1 MRLNQIR
8 DLIAVSEAG
17 SLRAAARR
25 IGISQPAMSKS
36 LAELEREFQAQL
48 LTRTSR
54 GVALTAA
61 GRAFVARARVVQ
73 GELRKVQEDLAAL
86 RGGTEGT
93 VAFGIGPAVGLP
105 LVPGAMARFRA
116 ERPRAQVR
124 IREGMRNALL
134 PLVRDETLDFAVT
147 ERVTEITE
155 PGIHFRPLLRL
166 ELVVAARNGHPLA
179 RATSLSDLANAPWL
193 VFYPPGSGGALERA
207 FSAAGLAPPNGLV
220 HCESYVT
227 ALSLIART
235 DLLGLLLPEIIEE
248 PMAHRYLQR
257 IHVRESIPRPRIGIF
272 TRADTPLSP
281 AAALMVQALVGVARS
296 RVKR

>member
-1 MRLNQIR
+1 MRLTQIR

-73 GELRKVQEDLAAL
+73 GELRKVREDLAAL

-93 VAFGIGPAVGLP
+93 VAFGIGPALGLP

-116 ERPRAQVR
+116 ERPGARVR

-147 ERVTEITE
+147 ERAEAAE
-155 PGIHFRPLLRL
+155 PGMHFRPLFRL
-166 ELVVAARNGHPLA
+166 ELGVAARKGHPLA
-179 RATSLSDLANAPWL
+179 RATSLSSLVQAPWL
-193 VFYPPGSGGALERA
+193 YFYPPGAGGALERA
-207 FSAAGLAPPNGLV
+207 FDAAGLSSPNAVV
-220 HCESYVT
+220 HCESYIT
-227 ALSLIART
+227 ALTLIAQT
-235 DLLGLLLPEIIEE
+235 DLLGLVPPDTIEH
-248 PMAHRYLQR
+248 PMAHRYIQR
-257 IHVRESIPRPRIGIF
+257 IPVRESIPSPRIGIF

-281 AAALMVQALVGVARS
+281 TAALMVQALVGAARS
-296 RVKR
+296 RVRR

>member
-73 GELRKVQEDLAAL
+73 GELRKVREDLAAL
-86 RGGTEGT
+86 SGGTEGT
-93 VAFGIGPAVGLP
+93 VAFGIGPALGLP
-105 LVPGAMARFRA
+105 LVPGAMVRFRA
-116 ERPRAQVR
+116 ERPGARVR

-147 ERVTEITE
+147 ELAEATE
-155 PGIHFRPLLRL
+155 PGIHYRPLFRL
-166 ELVVAARNGHPLA
+166 ELGVAARKGHPLA
-179 RATSLSDLANAPWL
+179 RATSLADLAQAPWL
-193 VFYPPGSGGALERA
+193 FFYPPGSGGALERA
-207 FSAAGLAPPNGLV
+207 FGAAGLSSPNALV
-220 HCESYVT
+220 HCESYIT
-227 ALSLIART
+227 ALTLIAQT
-235 DLLGLLLPEIIEE
+235 DLLGLVPPEIIED
-248 PMAHRYLQR
+248 PIAHPYIQR
-257 IHVRESIPRPRIGIF
+257 IPVRESIPRPRIGIF

-281 AAALMVQALVGVARS
+281 TAALMVQALIGVARS
-296 RVKR
+296 RVRR

>member
-8 DLIAVSEAG
+8 DLIAASEAG

-73 GELRKVQEDLAAL
+73 GELRKVEEDLAAL

-93 VAFGIGPAVGLP
+93 VAFGIGPALGLP
-105 LVPGAMARFRA
+105 LTPGAMARFRA
-116 ERPRAQVR
+116 ERPAARVR

-147 ERVTEITE
+147 ELADATE
-155 PGIHFRPLLRL
+155 PGLHFRPLFRL
-166 ELVVAARNGHPLA
+166 ELAVAARKGHPLA
-179 RATSLSDLANAPWL
+179 RATSLSDLAEAPWL
-193 VFYPPGSGGALERA
+193 FFYPPGSGGALERT
-207 FSAAGLAPPNGLV
+207 FDAAGLSSPNGVV
-220 HCESYVT
+220 HCESYIT
-227 ALSLIART
+227 ALTLIAQT
-235 DLLGLLLPEIIEE
+235 DLLGLVPPQNIEH
-248 PMAHRYLQR
+248 PVAHRSIQR
-257 IHVRESIPRPRIGIF
+257 IAIRESIPRPRIGIF

-281 AAALMVQALVGVARS
+281 TAALMMQALVSVARS
-296 RVKR
+296 RARR

>member
-73 GELRKVQEDLAAL
+73 GELRKVREDLAAL

-93 VAFGIGPAVGLP
+93 VAFGIGPALGLP
-105 LVPGAMARFRA
+105 LVPGAMVRFRA
-116 ERPRAQVR
+116 ERPGGRVR

-147 ERVTEITE
+147 ELAEATE
-155 PGIHFRPLLRL
+155 PGIHYRPLFRL
-166 ELVVAARNGHPLA
+166 ELGVAARKGHPLA
-179 RATSLSDLANAPWL
+179 RATSLSDLAHAPWL
-193 VFYPPGSGGALERA
+193 FFYPPGSGGALERA
-207 FSAAGLAPPNGLV
+207 FAAAGLSSPNAQV

-227 ALSLIART
+227 ALTLIAQT
-235 DLLGLLLPEIIEE
+235 DLLGLVPPDIIED
-248 PMAHRYLQR
+248 PMAHRYIQR
-257 IHVRESIPRPRIGIF
+257 IPVRESIPRPRIGIF

-281 AAALMVQALVGVARS
+281 TAALMMQALVGVARS
-296 RVKR
+296 RARR

>member
-73 GELRKVQEDLAAL
+73 GELRKVGEDLAAL

-93 VAFGIGPAVGLP
+93 VAFGIGPALGLP
-105 LVPGAMARFRA
+105 LLPGAMARFRTQ
-116 ERPRAQVR
+116 RPQARVR
-124 IREGMRNALL
+124 IREGLRNALL
-134 PLVRDETLDFAVT
+134 PMVRDETLDFALT
-147 ERVTEITE
+147 ELAEATE
-155 PGIHFRPLLRL
+155 PGIHFRPLFRL
-166 ELVVAARNGHPLA
+166 ELVVAARKGHPLA
-179 RATSLSDLANAPWL
+179 RATSLSQLTDAPWL
-193 VFYPPGSGGALERA
+193 FFYPPGTGGALVPA
-207 FSAAGLAPPNGLV
+207 FSAAGLPSPNGLV

-227 ALSLIART
+227 ALTLIAQT
-235 DLLGLLLPEIIEE
+235 DLLALVPPEIVDE
-248 PMAHRYLQR
+248 PIAHRYLQR
-257 IHVRESIPRPRIGIF
+257 IAVRESIPRPRIGIF

-281 AAALMVQALVGVARS
+281 TAALMVQALVGAVRS
-296 RVKR
+296 RMRR

>member
-54 GVALTAA
+54 GVTLTAA

-73 GELRKVQEDLAAL
+73 GELRKVREDLAAL
-86 RGGTEGT
+86 SGGTEGT
-93 VAFGIGPAVGLP
+93 VAFGIGPALGLP
-105 LVPGAMARFRA
+105 LVPGAMVRFRA
-116 ERPRAQVR
+116 ERPGARVR

-147 ERVTEITE
+147 ELAEATE
-155 PGIHFRPLLRL
+155 PGTHYRPLFRL
-166 ELVVAARNGHPLA
+166 ELGVAARKGHPLA
-179 RATSLSDLANAPWL
+179 RATSLADLAQAPWL
-193 VFYPPGSGGALERA
+193 FFYPPGSGGALERA
-207 FSAAGLAPPNGLV
+207 FGAAGLSSPNALV
-220 HCESYVT
+220 HCESYIT
-227 ALSLIART
+227 ALTLIAQT
-235 DLLGLLLPEIIEE
+235 DLLGLVPPEIIED
-248 PMAHRYLQR
+248 PIAHRHIQR
-257 IHVRESIPRPRIGIF
+257 IPVRESIPRPRIGIF

-281 AAALMVQALVGVARS
+281 TAALMVQALIGVARS
-296 RVKR
+296 RVRR

>member
-48 LTRTSR
+48 LTRSSR

-93 VAFGIGPAVGLP
+93 VAFGIGPAIGLP
-105 LVPGAMARFRA
+105 LTPGAMARFRA
-116 ERPRAQVR
+116 ERPSARVR

-147 ERVTEITE
+147 ELADATE
-155 PGIHFRPLLRL
+155 PGLHFRPLFRL
-166 ELVVAARNGHPLA
+166 DLAVTARKGHPLA
-179 RATSLSDLANAPWL
+179 RATSLSDLEQAPWL
-193 VFYPPGSGGALERA
+193 FFYPPGAGGALERA
-207 FSAAGLAPPNGLV
+207 FGAAGLSSPNGVV
-220 HCESYVT
+220 HCESYIT
-227 ALSLIART
+227 ALTLIAQT
-235 DLLGLLLPEIIEE
+235 DLLGLVPPETIEH
-248 PMAHRYLQR
+248 PMAHRYIQR
-257 IHVRESIPRPRIGIF
+257 IPVRESIPRPRIGIF

-281 AAALMVQALVGVARS
+281 TAALMMQALVSVARS
-296 RVKR
+296 RARR

>member
-93 VAFGIGPAVGLP
+93 VAFGIGPALGLP
-105 LVPGAMARFRA
+105 LMPGAMARFRA
-116 ERPRAQVR
+116 ERPQARVR

-147 ERVTEITE
+147 ELAEANE
-155 PGIHFRPLLRL
+155 PGLHFRPLFRL
-166 ELVVAARNGHPLA
+166 ELAVAARKGHPLA
-179 RATSLSDLANAPWL
+179 RATSLSDLEEAPWL
-193 VFYPPGSGGALERA
+193 FFYPPGSGGALERA
-207 FSAAGLAPPNGLV
+207 FDAAGLSSPNGVV
-220 HCESYVT
+220 HCESYIT
-227 ALSLIART
+227 ALTLIAQT
-235 DLLGLLLPEIIEE
+235 DLLGLVPPETIEH
-248 PMAHRYLQR
+248 PMAQRYIQR
-257 IHVRESIPRPRIGIF
+257 IPVRERIRRPRIGIF

-281 AAALMVQALVGVARS
+281 TAALMMQALVGVARS